1 MKYNVEYLFPSLV
14 HIIETD
20 VDEQIKPYCLKARQ
34 EDPVGTVISNIKG
47 WQSQGI
53 YQDTLITDSLYKIF
67 NKTIRNLFNS
77 DLKIVNHW
85 ININGPNSSNAIHAH
100 PECDLAGVYYIDVPE
115 NSGHIMFENPQNF
128 VITNQLETFT
138 NESREQH
145 NQHLVKYIKPVKG
158 LLLIFPA
165 HLRHGVLPN
174 DSNEDRIS
182 VSFNILL
189 GKWLHLREVI

>member
-20 VDEQIKPYCLKARQ
+20 VDERIKPYCLKARQ
-34 EDPVGTVISNIKG
+34 EDPVGNVKSNTKG

-67 NKTIRNLFNS
+67 NKTISNLFAS
-77 DLKIVNHW
+77 ELKIVNHW
-85 ININGPNSSNAIHAH
+85 ININGPNSSNAIHDH
-100 PECDLAGVYYIDVPE
+100 PQCDLAGVFYIDVPE
-115 NSGHIMFENPQNF
+115 NSGHIMFENPQTF
-128 VITNQLETFT
+128 VACNELETIT
-138 NESREQH
+138 DKSREEL
-145 NQHLVKYIKPVKG
+145 NQHKVKYIKPFKG

-174 DSNEDRIS
+174 QSDKDRIS
-182 VSFNILL
+182 VSFNI
-189 GKWLHLREVI
+189 RIID